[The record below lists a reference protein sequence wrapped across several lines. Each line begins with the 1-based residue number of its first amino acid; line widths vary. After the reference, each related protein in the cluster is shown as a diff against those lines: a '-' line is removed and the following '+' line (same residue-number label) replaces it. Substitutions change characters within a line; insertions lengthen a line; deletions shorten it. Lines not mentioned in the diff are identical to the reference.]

1 MSKMLSHYEQLAA
14 SYHLNR
20 GQFDISE
27 LFEEFYNQIDR
38 PASGLLL
45 DLGCGAG
52 DGFPDYFLQQGW
64 QVEGIDFSAK
74 MLELCQQ
81 YHPSIKTK
89 QGDLTHLE
97 LEEDKYDIIESI
109 YALFHIPNASQ
120 LQVLQE
126 CHKALKKGGY
136 LYFTYATKEYTGSAS
151 YEGEVEFMGSPLYYA
166 HEEPQTLQ
174 DTLKEIGYRNIRL
187 THKTI
192 AGETFL
198 WVSAQK

>member
-1 MSKMLSHYEQLAA
+1 MLNHYEQLAT

-20 GQFDISE
+20 GQFDLSE
-27 LFEEFYNQIDR
+27 LFEEFYHQIGR

-52 DGFPDYFLQQGW
+52 DGFPDYFLQRGW

-81 YHPSIKTK
+81 YHPQIKT
-89 QGDLTHLE
+89 QQIDLSQLKLQAE
-97 LEEDKYDIIESI
+97 KYDLIESI

-120 LQVLQE
+120 RQVLRE
-126 CHKALKKGGY
+126 CYKALKKGGY
-136 LYFTYATKEYTGSAS
+136 IYFTYATKEYTGFAS

-166 HEEPQTLQ
+166 HEEPPNLQ
-174 DTLKEIGYRNIRL
+174 HILQEIGYQNIKL
-187 THKTI
+187 TPKTI